1 MPSIRSSLLLSFF
14 VFSWWF
20 ASGLPSPASANPLEK
35 GPEASSAQPPLV
47 SEIVVEILDFI
58 GNESVW
64 VDMARHLIFLQEGN
78 RFSPDKLEAS
88 IEALKLSGR
97 FQKIHVDSKE
107 RDGMSI
113 LFQLTPFRLIKKM
126 KISGHFPLFKKEVL
140 DAMTVYAGDP
150 IDEEIAAKQESLI
163 SELFHK
169 EGYPEPR
176 VHLAAVEDPKDG
188 HYVLKVNIEK
198 GPYLSLEQLNMTGN
212 RAFSTSKLKRKM
224 STWRA
229 SLFPGFGGRF
239 REDSLKEDVRNLTEY
254 YWKERF
260 PEATMEYSL
269 EKNPEKE
276 TVRVLV
282 DIQEGRLYETEFEGN
297 EAFGDRVLRRDLV
310 LYQQG
315 VKKDRRFRR
324 SLKKIQ
330 ERYRTAGYLEADVK
344 VEEQEAAG
352 QDELVRK
359 VRFVIDEGPCT
370 VVEAVEI
377 TGNEAFDEDKIR
389 KQMFTGPPGLTDKG
403 AYVPEVLDD
412 DLDNIESLYLKH
424 GYMNTVARKVLDWSD
439 DKTRV
444 KVRVEIEEG
453 VRTEVASVAVEGI
466 TAVSEEQAREAIRL
480 KAGEPFRKYMV
491 RSDENALSALIGEKG
506 YPHVKVTGDISIAE
520 DGSTTALVY
529 RVDEGPSATVGDIY
543 FRGNF
548 RTKESVLLN
557 ELGMK
562 TGEPFS
568 LKEMLKG
575 QRGLR
580 NMGLFKSVKVK
591 ALGLKEKRESVDLFV
606 EVEEKRPYYWE
617 VGGGYDSE
625 RGAFGTTKV
634 GDSNLFGTNKDA
646 WLGGEFSQIGYRAE
660 ARVREPRLFG
670 SQVSATVGA
679 FTEKREEFNQT
690 FGTRTDGVSLAFY
703 RKWTRALGTGL
714 TFRFEG
720 RDQFRRRDVSGDDFL
735 EDDSDQYR
743 PRRILVVTP
752 SVLYDTRDSITR
764 PRKGTFSQLSLDAS
778 RGLSEELDNFFK
790 YRLDLRYYYTPID
803 RLTFAWLGR
812 VGYIDPINSSGNVP
826 DDQLFFLGGTSSVR
840 GFEENLLRFDE
851 KGDPVGGREALN
863 GSVEARVDL
872 GGNFELAL
880 FYDIGAVRKTINK
893 AGSDEFRDSAGLG
906 LRYITPIGPVGALY
920 GWKLN
925 RKEGESPGQFH
936 FSVGYTF

>member
-1 MPSIRSSLLLSFF
+1 MFFLSFF
-14 VFSWWF
+14 C
-20 ASGLPSPASANPLEK
+20 GLPSPASANPMED
-35 GPEASSAQPPLV
+35 GTEASPAQPPLV
-47 SEIVVEILDFI
+47 SEIVVEILDFV
-58 GNESVW
+58 GKESFW
-64 VDMARHLIFLQEGN
+64 VDMARHLIVLQEGN
-78 RFSPDKLEAS
+78 PFSAEKLQAS
-88 IEALKLSGR
+88 IEALEVCGR
-97 FQKIHVDSKE
+97 FQKIHVDSRE
-107 RDGMSI
+107 DREGMSI
-113 LFQLTPFRLIKKM
+113 LFQLTPFHLIKKL
-126 KISGHFPLFKKEVL
+126 KISGNYPLFKKEVL
-140 DAMTVYAGDP
+140 KVMTVYAGDP
-150 IDEEIAAKQESLI
+150 YDEEAVSKQETLI
-163 SELFHK
+163 KELFQK
-169 EGYPEPR
+169 EGYIDPK
-176 VHLAAVEDPKDG
+176 VHAAATEDPKDG
-188 HYVLKVNIEK
+188 RYVLHVKIDK
-198 GPYLSLEQLNMTGN
+198 GPYFTLEKIDISGN
-212 RAFSTSKLKRKM
+212 QAFSTSKLQRKM
-224 STWRA
+224 KVNRMSW
-229 SLFPGFGGRF
+229 FPGSAGRF
-239 REDSLKEDVRNLTEY
+239 VESQLKNDIQNLTEY
-254 YWKERF
+254 YWKKGY
-260 PEATMEYSL
+260 PEASIEYSL
-269 EKNPEKE
+269 EKDTENR
-276 TVRVLV
+276 TVEVSL
-282 DIQEGRLYETEFEGN
+282 DIQEGRKYETEFVGN
-297 EAFGDRVLRRDLV
+297 EAFGDRRLRADLV
-310 LYQQG
+310 FYEQG

-324 SLKKIQ
+324 SLGMIR
-330 ERYRTAGYLEADVK
+330 ERYKADGYLEARVK
-344 VEEQEAAG
+344 VEEQAPAEQEG
-352 QDELVRK
+352 SVRIL
-359 VRFVIDEGPCT
+359 RFIIDEGPRT
-370 VVEAVEI
+370 IVDAVEI
-377 TGNEAFDEDKIR
+377 TGNHTFDDEKIK
-389 KQMFTGPPGLTDKG
+389 KQMFTGLPGLTDKG
-403 AYVPEVLDD
+403 VFVPETLED
-412 DLDNIESLYLKH
+412 DLNNIEALYLKH
-424 GYMNTVARKVLDWSD
+424 GYMNATVTREIDWTD
-439 DKTRV
+439 DKQGVTIRV
-444 KVRVEIEEG
+444 AIEEG
-453 VRTEVASVAVEGI
+453 PQTLVSSVRINGI
-466 TAVSEEQAREAIRL
+466 TVISEEEAYGAIRL
-480 KAGEPFRKYMV
+480 QEGEPFRRYMV
-491 RSDENALSALIGEKG
+491 RSDENALSSLVGEKG
-506 YPHVKVTGDISIAE
+506 YPHVKVKGDVSI
-520 DGSTTALVY
+520 DKDHSTASVVY
-529 RVDEGPSATVGDIY
+529 QVDEGPSATVGDIY

-548 RTKESVLLN
+548 RTRESVLLN

-690 FGTRTDGVSLAFY
+690 FGTRTHGVSLAFY

-714 TFRFEG
+714 TFRFED
-720 RDQFRRRDVSGDDFL
+720 RDQFRRRDVSSDDYL

-752 SVLYDTRDSITR
+752 TVLYDTRDSITR

-880 FYDIGAVRKTINK
+880 FYDIGAVRKPINK